1 MTQGKGT
8 HVDNGGRQAD
18 HSLTHNRPET
28 KKSAASMRSALNKI
42 VFFLIL
48 EKRRANALSAAP
60 TPTHF
65 DSI

>member
-28 KKSAASMRSALNKI
+28 KKSAASMRSALNRNF
-42 VFFLIL
+42 FFLIL